1 MQRSM
6 SVRKRVLFLFI
17 MVKFLGCENT
27 KKLPNPRNPKKKSI
41 FAIGIIKPI
50 FATLFYHEKKNNP
63 AFILYM
69 RAISCHPGPVHAH

>member
-27 KKLPNPRNPKKKSI
+27 KKLPNPRNPKKVYLCNRNYQ
-41 FAIGIIKPI
+41 
-50 FATLFYHEKKNNP
+50 TNLCN
-63 AFILYM
+63 FIL
-69 RAISCHPGPVHAH
+69 P